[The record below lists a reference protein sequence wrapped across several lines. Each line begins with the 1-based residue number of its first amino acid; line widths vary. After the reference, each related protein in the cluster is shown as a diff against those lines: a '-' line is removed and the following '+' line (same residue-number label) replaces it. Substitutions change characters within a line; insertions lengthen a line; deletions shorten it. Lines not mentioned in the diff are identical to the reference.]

1 MMRANKCV
9 FNIDKLKLCY
19 RQPAELWDYIQ
30 NFNTNDFIYYDC
42 FKLHIIDDGRGKEV
56 NDKPRTKIK
65 CNVILNENNLLLGK
79 FEFNNSA
86 KYAGKCFFEFDNKA
100 LYSVAGYNFGKK
112 YNHLINIDYIEQQLH
127 LTKNNITN
135 IEVACDVNF
144 NVIHVIQS
152 LIKNYKDYTLYIN
165 GNIIKD
171 EARKIENYGEYF
183 TRSRKKRERYPTIY
197 LSQKKEDSPTL
208 KIYNKQ
214 IEIQEESAKTYIQKW
229 NENNSTMYRI
239 EVSVKN
245 DDFKRFM
252 QIVGEQNDFYGDI
265 EGVSL
270 HLSTEEYI
278 YTLWQYITNRM
289 LYFRPKTTDEIITL
303 TDICTKQYQIK
314 KTKRS
319 KDYNQVPFEIA

>member
-1 MMRANKCV
+1 MKTIKW
-9 FNIDKLKLCY
+9 NINVDKLKICY
-19 RQPAELWDYIQ
+19 LQPQELWRHLEKY
-30 NFNTNDFIYYDC
+30 NTNDFVNYDC
-42 FKLHIIDDGRGKEV
+42 FSLYIIDDGRGKEK
-56 NDKPRTKIK
+56 NDKPRTKIRAR
-65 CNVILNENNLLLGK
+65 VLLDEGIELGT
-79 FEFNNSA
+79 FTFNNSN
-86 KYAGKCFFEFDNKA
+86 KYCGKCFFEFDNKA

-135 IEVACDVNF
+135 IEIACDVNF

-214 IEIQEESAKTYIQKW
+214 VEIQEESAKTYIQTW
-229 NENNSTMYRI
+229 NENNSTMYRKI
-239 EVSVKN
+239 
-245 DDFKRFM
+245 
-252 QIVGEQNDFYGDI
+252 
-265 EGVSL
+265 
-270 HLSTEEYI
+270 
-278 YTLWQYITNRM
+278 
-289 LYFRPKTTDEIITL
+289 
-303 TDICTKQYQIK
+303 
-314 KTKRS
+314 
-319 KDYNQVPFEIA
+319 